1 MANQPLVRPP
11 PALAGSPTLLPN
23 QHVKT
28 IVELLRP
35 AGPELARRWIAALL
49 LVPPDERSEVV
60 AAVEASIVKAYAPVA
75 KSAPRGSASHPRT
88 PPPSDAPSADQRDQ
102 EFIVVYP
109 ATQKAGYVEQIE
121 RTYGPAAAP
130 PKAAPKPASQAP
142 AKPRRATGRR

>member
-1 MANQPLVRPP
+1 MANQPLVSPP

-49 LVPPDERSEVV
+49 LVPPEERGEVV

-75 KSAPRGSASHPRT
+75 RAKAPGRSPHLSAST
-88 PPPSDAPSADQRDQ
+88 PPASPPADQRDQ

-121 RTYGPAAAP
+121 RTYGPADRQ
-130 PKAAPKPASQAP
+130 PKPVAKPANQPAS
-142 AKPRRATGRR
+142 KPRRAGGRR